1 MLIDC
6 PECGQ
11 KVSDQARACPQC
23 LRPIAAAA
31 KPADLAIPVS
41 QRRGR
46 SSVFCGVAFVM
57 LVLAALSPRILVVV
71 PVGLTV
77 VLAAISLVRRE
88 RLAMLSLIVIGLA
101 VWLAY
106 EATSEMSAIISE
118 TPSVEN
124 LDSAEVADWNWH
136 ADPIFGSRGTIK
148 WNVEVHN
155 KSTRNIRSAKVEF
168 TTYDGGGKLVAS
180 TFAFVDAIPAGGT
193 RGANSFADLY
203 GTEKTALV
211 RLSTVQYER

>member
-1 MLIDC
+1 M
-6 PECGQ
+6 
-11 KVSDQARACPQC
+11 RH
-23 LRPIAAAA
+23 PIAAVAA
-31 KPADLAIPVS
+31 VAAPVL

-57 LVLAALSPRILVVV
+57 LVLAALSPRILVIV

-106 EATSEMSAIISE
+106 EATSEMSTIISE
-118 TPSVEN
+118 TPSAED
-124 LDSAEVADWNWH
+124 LDSVEVADWNWH
-136 ADPIFGSRGTIK
+136 ADPLFGSRGTIK

-155 KSTRNIRSAKVEF
+155 KSTRNMRSVKVEF
-168 TTYDGGGKLVAS
+168 TTYDAGGKLVAS

-193 RGANSFADLY
+193 RGANSFAELY
-203 GTEKTALV
+203 GTEKTAKV
-211 RLSTVQYER
+211 QPSTIQYER